1 MAKKSKQARLYA
13 KQGVPE
19 EKAEAAADVR
29 TSNILKLTQKQLQKA
44 IAKRKQLTAK
54 PVTAKTLK
62 ISKKQKEYYDQ
73 GKEYQNYLD
82 NLPEGVEPVTA
93 DIFADTVISNYRLQ
107 IHAYPQYAEPLITEW
122 LDSMIA
128 QYGKEDVALMLQNG
142 AEAGVVVT
150 QAGGDPTGGYNIR
163 IRGVATMD
171 GNTDPLWVV
180 DGIQHGNAS
189 NLDWLDPNDV
199 ESIEIL
205 KDASATAIYGSRGA
219 NGVIMVTTKHGKV
232 GRCTGCSGYSGIQ
245 LRSIALQI
253 GNVR

>member
-13 KQGVPE
+13 KQQQRLKKIEKKAKQKGIDVDLSEFKAKKEKVTKKEVAEIKEAIRGVPE

-142 AEAGVVVT
+142 AEAGLVVT
-150 QAGGDPTGGYNIR
+150 HEIAYDDEYITTYVSQ
-163 IRGVATMD
+163 M
-171 GNTDPLWVV
+171 
-180 DGIQHGNAS
+180 
-189 NLDWLDPNDV
+189 LDYLPGLSKGLKADILDQFEVSFYYVFD
-199 ESIEIL
+199 EE
-205 KDASATAIYGSRGA
+205 
-219 NGVIMVTTKHGKV
+219 
-232 GRCTGCSGYSGIQ
+232 
-245 LRSIALQI
+245 
-253 GNVR
+253 

>member
-13 KQGVPE
+13 KQQQRLKKIEKKAKQKGIYVDLSEFKAKKEKVTKKEVAEIKEAIRGVPE

-122 LDSMIA
+122 LDSMIS

-142 AEAGVVVT
+142 AEAGLVVT
-150 QAGGDPTGGYNIR
+150 HEIAYDDEYITTYVSQ
-163 IRGVATMD
+163 M
-171 GNTDPLWVV
+171 
-180 DGIQHGNAS
+180 
-189 NLDWLDPNDV
+189 LDYLPGLSKGLKADILDQFEVSFYYVFD
-199 ESIEIL
+199 EE
-205 KDASATAIYGSRGA
+205 
-219 NGVIMVTTKHGKV
+219 
-232 GRCTGCSGYSGIQ
+232 
-245 LRSIALQI
+245 
-253 GNVR
+253 

>member
-13 KQGVPE
+13 KQQQRLKKIEKKAKQKGIDVDLSRFKAKKEKVTKKEVAEIKEAIRGVPE
-19 EKAEAAADVR
+19 EKKQEDVR

-62 ISKKQKEYYDQ
+62 VSKKQKEYYDQ
-73 GKEYQNYLD
+73 GKEFQNYLD

-142 AEAGVVVT
+142 AEAGLVVT
-150 QAGGDPTGGYNIR
+150 HEIAYDDEYITTYVSQ
-163 IRGVATMD
+163 M
-171 GNTDPLWVV
+171 
-180 DGIQHGNAS
+180 
-189 NLDWLDPNDV
+189 LDYLPGLSKGLKADILDQFEVSFYYVFD
-199 ESIEIL
+199 EE
-205 KDASATAIYGSRGA
+205 
-219 NGVIMVTTKHGKV
+219 
-232 GRCTGCSGYSGIQ
+232 
-245 LRSIALQI
+245 
-253 GNVR
+253 

>member
-13 KQGVPE
+13 KQQQRLKKIEKKAKQKGIDVDLSEFKAKKEKVTKKEVAEIKEAIRGVPE

-142 AEAGVVVT
+142 AEAGLVVT
-150 QAGGDPTGGYNIR
+150 HEIAYDDEYITTYVSQ
-163 IRGVATMD
+163 M
-171 GNTDPLWVV
+171 
-180 DGIQHGNAS
+180 
-189 NLDWLDPNDV
+189 LDYLPGLSKGLKADILDQFEV
-199 ESIEIL
+199 SFYYVFEE
-205 KDASATAIYGSRGA
+205 
-219 NGVIMVTTKHGKV
+219 
-232 GRCTGCSGYSGIQ
+232 
-245 LRSIALQI
+245 
-253 GNVR
+253 

>member
-13 KQGVPE
+13 KQQQRLKKIEKKAKQKGIDVDLSEFKAKREKVTKKEVAEIKEAIRGVPE

-82 NLPEGVEPVTA
+82 NLPEGAEPVTA

-142 AEAGVVVT
+142 AEAGLVVT
-150 QAGGDPTGGYNIR
+150 HEIAYDDEYITTYVSQ
-163 IRGVATMD
+163 M
-171 GNTDPLWVV
+171 
-180 DGIQHGNAS
+180 
-189 NLDWLDPNDV
+189 LDYLPGLSKGLKADILDQFEVSFYYVFD
-199 ESIEIL
+199 E
-205 KDASATAIYGSRGA
+205 G
-219 NGVIMVTTKHGKV
+219 
-232 GRCTGCSGYSGIQ
+232 
-245 LRSIALQI
+245 
-253 GNVR
+253 

>member
-13 KQGVPE
+13 KQQQRLKKIEKKAKQKGIDVDLSEFKAKKEKVTKKEVAEIKEAIRGVPE

-62 ISKKQKEYYDQ
+62 VSKKQKEYYDQ
-73 GKEYQNYLD
+73 GKEYQSYLD
-82 NLPEGVEPVTA
+82 NLPEGAEPVTA

-142 AEAGVVVT
+142 AEAGLVVT
-150 QAGGDPTGGYNIR
+150 HEIAYDDEYITTYVSQ
-163 IRGVATMD
+163 M
-171 GNTDPLWVV
+171 
-180 DGIQHGNAS
+180 
-189 NLDWLDPNDV
+189 LDYLPGLSKGLKADILDQFEVSFYYVFD
-199 ESIEIL
+199 EE
-205 KDASATAIYGSRGA
+205 
-219 NGVIMVTTKHGKV
+219 
-232 GRCTGCSGYSGIQ
+232 
-245 LRSIALQI
+245 
-253 GNVR
+253 

>member
-13 KQGVPE
+13 KQQQRLKKIEKKAKQKGIDVDLSEFKAKKEKVTKKEVAEIKEAIRGVPE

-44 IAKRKQLTAK
+44 IAKRNQLTAK

-82 NLPEGVEPVTA
+82 NLPEGAEPVTA

-128 QYGKEDVALMLQNG
+128 QYGKQDVALMLQNG
-142 AEAGVVVT
+142 AEAGLVVT
-150 QAGGDPTGGYNIR
+150 HEIAYDDEYITTYVSQ
-163 IRGVATMD
+163 M
-171 GNTDPLWVV
+171 
-180 DGIQHGNAS
+180 
-189 NLDWLDPNDV
+189 LDYLPGLSKGLKADILDQFEV
-199 ESIEIL
+199 SFYYVFEE
-205 KDASATAIYGSRGA
+205 
-219 NGVIMVTTKHGKV
+219 
-232 GRCTGCSGYSGIQ
+232 
-245 LRSIALQI
+245 
-253 GNVR
+253 